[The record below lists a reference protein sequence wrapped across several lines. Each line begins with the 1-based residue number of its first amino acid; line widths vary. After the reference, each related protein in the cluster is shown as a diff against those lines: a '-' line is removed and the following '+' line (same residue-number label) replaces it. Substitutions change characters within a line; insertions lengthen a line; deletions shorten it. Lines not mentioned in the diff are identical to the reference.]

1 MKKKGIIIT
10 SAVSLGI
17 VVTVSIL
24 FGGGKATAE
33 IENQGAAPQYK
44 VLTVDTRSTDT
55 QKEYVAKIQSKEV
68 VEIRSKVDGYIDAI
82 FVNEGAD
89 VRKGEALFKINDD
102 IYVQQVNTANANIQA
117 AKANVFAAKL
127 DIKKIIPLVEKG
139 IISNFELE
147 SAQSKLQAVEAQL
160 SQANAQL
167 QNAQINLAYTTITS
181 PVDGV
186 VGQIPYKVGSLVGR
200 SEAKSLTTVSG
211 SGDMYAYFSLNE
223 KELLKMTRDLPGVGL
238 QDKLNN
244 LPEVKLRLADQSI
257 YEFNGKLMAASGIV
271 DAGTGSILL
280 KASFPNAKQLLRTGG
295 SGTVM
300 IPEYFENVVCIPQAA
315 TYEMQEKIMV
325 KMVNPAGQVNSRQI
339 EIAGRNSDN
348 QYIVTSGL
356 KAREQIVLEGAS
368 KLKEDQKITP
378 VITSLN

>member
-10 SAVSLGI
+10 SAVSLAI

-102 IYVQQVNTANANIQA
+102 IYIQQVNTANANIQA

-160 SQANAQL
+160 AQANAQL